1 MSGTCIGF
9 TDEEDIAF
17 TENFVSQEEADDN
30 FASLLSNELLKV
42 DVQELA

>member
-1 MSGTCIGF
+1 MLGTCIAF
-9 TDEEDIAF
+9 TDEEDIAL
-17 TENFVSQEEADDN
+17 TENFVSQEEADDS